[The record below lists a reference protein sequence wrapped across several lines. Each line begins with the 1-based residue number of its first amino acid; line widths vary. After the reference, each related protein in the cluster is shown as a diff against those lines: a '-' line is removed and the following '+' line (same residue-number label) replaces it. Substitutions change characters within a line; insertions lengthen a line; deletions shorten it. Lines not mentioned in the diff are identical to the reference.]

1 MWRLDAEWDEQH
13 DKGREGWFR
22 WRESGAGSEGINW
35 DYFNWVGRP
44 VNYRLR

>member
-1 MWRLDAEWDEQH
+1 MIRGV
-13 DKGREGWFR
+13 KVVSGG
-22 WRESGAGSEGINW
+22 RESGAASEGINW